1 MWNFKVSDF
10 ASASLSTLP
19 RFTISFL
26 HERCYANYHPSC
38 FKRRHTYLLGTD
50 TRPRETI
57 HKKKKNQS
65 LPSKL
70 DFAISTSANEPR
82 KKRTR
87 VNEIR
92 WFIEEPVL
100 EWNERN
106 GARQDWKERRK
117 IDPPLVS
124 SATDACK
131 YIPCTD
137 RLINNSRA
145 PVERCVQKK
154 RKRLDGR
161 KSSVEN
167 KPWLV
172 ARSRNKLALGL
183 ADPPSGGGDCQKMI
197 ERRIILSRARYE
209 RQTNI
214 GSAEPDERKGYSM
227 KLGWPHYE
235 ITSLRLGCSEM
246 MARYFWYF
254 SVDPLDLRW

>member
-1 MWNFKVSDF
+1 MWAQCETSKFQTLRRRVFQLFPGSQSVSYMSGVMQITIPRVSKEGIPTY
-10 ASASLSTLP
+10 SARILDQG
-19 RFTISFL
+19 
-26 HERCYANYHPSC
+26 
-38 FKRRHTYLLGTD
+38 RRY
-50 TRPRETI
+50 I
-57 HKKKKNQS
+57 KKKKNQS

-154 RKRLDGR
+154 RKRLD
-161 KSSVEN
+161 
-167 KPWLV
+167 PWW
-172 ARSRNKLALGL
+172 K
-183 ADPPSGGGDCQKMI
+183 K
-197 ERRIILSRARYE
+197 ILR
-209 RQTNI
+209 
-214 GSAEPDERKGYSM
+214 GK
-227 KLGWPHYE
+227 
-235 ITSLRLGCSEM
+235 
-246 MARYFWYF
+246 
-254 SVDPLDLRW
+254 